1 MWVSLFSR
9 RLQISFFCA
18 SLFHFSVSFSNQTYI
33 SSSKKLVSNCNCT
46 NSIHNT
52 TMYQFPL
59 TTPNGVC
66 FLIQVSV
73 SSSSIVTQKAAKATL
88 SSACLIYPIPN
99 LLAMTLR
106 LKIYCT
112 VKQLRMLLLYMP
124 PRQLGKLV
132 SSQMKR
138 SPSSLSLSLFFFFCG
153 GGGVVFVITFP
164 YSSP

>member
-1 MWVSLFSR
+1 
-9 RLQISFFCA
+9 
-18 SLFHFSVSFSNQTYI
+18 
-33 SSSKKLVSNCNCT
+33 
-46 NSIHNT
+46 
-52 TMYQFPL
+52 MYQLPL

-88 SSACLIYPIPN
+88 SPACLIYPIPN
-99 LLAMTLR
+99 LVAMTLR

-112 VKQLRMLLLYMP
+112 VKQLGMLLLYMP

-138 SPSSLSLSLFFFFCG
+138 SPSSLSFFFLGGWGVCNYLSILIPLNLSFSCFFCYLG
-153 GGGVVFVITFP
+153 WH
-164 YSSP
+164 YLLNLHQKSSGLACNLSSEYLKDLNKSKFLYLIRCPDFQSR

>member
-46 NSIHNT
+46 SSIHNT
-52 TMYQFPL
+52 SMYQLPL

-88 SSACLIYPIPN
+88 SPACLIYPIPN

-112 VKQLRMLLLYMP
+112 VKQLGMLLLYMP

-138 SPSSLSLSLFFFFCG
+138 SPSSSLFFFFFFFG
-153 GGGVVFVITFP
+153 VGGVVFVITFP

>member
-18 SLFHFSVSFSNQTYI
+18 SLFHLCFFSNQTYI

-138 SPSSLSLSLFFFFCG
+138 SPSSLSLSLSLSFFFLLG
-153 GGGVVFVITFP
+153 GGGGWGL
-164 YSSP
+164 